1 MNNKFKSYLLIGGFI
16 VVIAG
21 LLLISEPQ
29 GEEIIIEQTDVATEE
44 PQEVSKICVHVI
56 GAVNEP
62 GIIVASGDARL
73 YEILELAGGVT
84 NEADVQKINLAS
96 VVKDEQKII
105 IPYIES
111 RRFKENKRCKSTF

>member
-16 VVIAG
+16 VVFGG

-29 GEEIIIEQTDVATEE
+29 GEEVIIEQASVVTED
-44 PQEVSKICVHVI
+44 PQEAPKIYVHVI

-62 GIIVASGDARL
+62 GIIEASGDARL
-73 YEILELAGGVT
+73 YEIIEMAGGVT
-84 NEADVQKINLAS
+84 NEADIQKINLAS
-96 VVKDEQKII
+96 LVKDEQKII

-111 RRFKENKRCKSTF
+111 RRF

>member
-16 VVIAG
+16 VVVAG
-21 LLLISEPQ
+21 LFLISEPQ
-29 GEEIIIEQTDVATEE
+29 GEEIIIEQTNVANEE
-44 PQEVSKICVHVI
+44 QQEVPKICVYVI

-73 YEILELAGGVT
+73 YEILELAGGITV
-84 NEADVQKINLAS
+84 EADVQKINLAS

-111 RRFKENKRCKSTF
+111 RRL

>member
-16 VVIAG
+16 VVVVG
-21 LLLISEPQ
+21 LFFVSEPK
-29 GEEIIIEQTDVATEE
+29 GEEIIETTNVAVQE
-44 PQEVSKICVHVI
+44 PQEAPKIYVHVI

-62 GIIVASGDARL
+62 GIIEASGDARL

-84 NEADVQKINLAS
+84 AEADIQKINLAS

-111 RRFKENKRCKSTF
+111 RRF

>member
-21 LLLISEPQ
+21 LFFISEPQ
-29 GEEIIIEQTDVATEE
+29 ADEIIIEQTTVATEE
-44 PQEVSKICVHVI
+44 SQEVPKICVHVI

-62 GIIVASGDARL
+62 GIIVASGEARL

-84 NEADVQKINLAS
+84 IEADVQKINLAS

-111 RRFKENKRCKSTF
+111 RRFKKSKCCKSTF

>member
-16 VVIAG
+16 VVLGG

-29 GEEIIIEQTDVATEE
+29 SEEVIIEQATVATEE
-44 PQEVSKICVHVI
+44 PQEAPKICVHVI

-84 NEADVQKINLAS
+84 IEADVQKINLAS

-111 RRFKENKRCKSTF
+111 RRFEKTKRCKSTF

>member
-16 VVIAG
+16 VVLGG

-29 GEEIIIEQTDVATEE
+29 SEEVIIEQATVITEE
-44 PQEVSKICVHVI
+44 SREAPKIYVHVI

-62 GIIVASGDARL
+62 GIMEASGDARL
-73 YEILELAGGVT
+73 YEILKLAGGVT
-84 NEADVQKINLAS
+84 KEADIQKINLAS

-111 RRFKENKRCKSTF
+111 RRF

>member
-16 VVIAG
+16 VVVAG
-21 LLLISEPQ
+21 LFFISEPQ
-29 GEEIIIEQTDVATEE
+29 GEEVIIEQTAVAEEE
-44 PQEVSKICVHVI
+44 PQEASKICVHVI

-62 GIIVASGDARL
+62 GIILASGDARL

-84 NEADVQKINLAS
+84 VEADIQKINLAS

-111 RRFKENKRCKSTF
+111 RRFKKTKCCKSTF